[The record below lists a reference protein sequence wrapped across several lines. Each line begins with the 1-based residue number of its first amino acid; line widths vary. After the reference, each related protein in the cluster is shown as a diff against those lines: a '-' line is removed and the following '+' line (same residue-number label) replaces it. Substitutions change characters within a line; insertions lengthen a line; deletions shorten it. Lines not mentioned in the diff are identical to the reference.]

1 MKRILFLLISLMP
14 VLGSNAQT
22 KTDQTV
28 QAITQYLNEH
38 CAWGYVTDA
47 VCGRNHSVWSNYG
60 VDNRPMRATATLLD
74 SIQPF
79 LNRLPHKRKMTDEQ
93 ADELF
98 KGRIAM
104 RLHPEK
110 GDTSA
115 YFLMDYNRSNIS
127 FKYGVNSP
135 QSINIITERSY
146 DHHVNFDYRD
156 LPADRVAP
164 IRELLSQ
171 MEQRSHVLVKDT
183 TFCYVEGGN
192 YDWWMGKKGEESRT
206 PAHVVLQT
214 NAEMNDFLDWLG
226 VFAPLAGSPDFTLYN
241 TYHYEQGKELSLR
254 ATASFSTGGMFCLY
268 HAVYYQHCLCML
280 RVMVPT
286 WEQCAVV
293 PDVKELIEHLQG
305 KETRTSGFP
314 IASAIFEAHM
324 DTFMKELL
332 QRKGTQVIDTL
343 FVSSDK
349 EGHSLWNGLDDRCP
363 TSAKVVRTSYPAKD
377 FVVLRAQVLSIYKD
391 NATFSELNDEE
402 CQFFILSWRDEAYRF
417 HAAVFYYYPDGRLT
431 VIRADGEQP
440 RQICIPHYSH
450 EWFDKK

>member
-1 MKRILFLLISLMP
+1 MKRILFLLISLMLVP
-14 VLGSNAQT
+14 SSNAQT

-60 VDNRPMRATATLLD
+60 VDNGPMRATATLLD

-79 LNRLPHKRKMTDEQ
+79 LNQLPHKRRMTDEQ

-135 QSINIITERSY
+135 QSINIITEHSY
-146 DHHVNFDYRD
+146 DHHVNFNYRD
-156 LPADRVAP
+156 LPADRVVP
-164 IRELLSQ
+164 ITELLSQ

-206 PAHVVLQT
+206 PAHVVLQP

-241 TYHYEQGKELSLR
+241 TYHYEQGQELSFR
-254 ATASFSTGGMFCLY
+254 TTASFSTGGMFCLY
-268 HAVYYQHCLCML
+268 HAVYYQKCLCMV
-280 RVMVPT
+280 RIVVPT

-293 PDVKELIEHLQG
+293 PDVKELIEHSQG
-305 KETRTSGFP
+305 KETRTPGFP
-314 IASAIFEAHM
+314 IASATFEGHM

-363 TSAKVVRTSYPAKD
+363 TSAKVVRTPYPAKD
-377 FVVLRAQVLSIYKD
+377 FVDLRAQVLSIYKD
-391 NATFSELNDEE
+391 NAMFSELNDEE
-402 CQFFILSWRDEAYRF
+402 CQFFILSWRDETYRF
-417 HAAVFYYYPDGRLT
+417 HAAVFYYYPDGRLS
-431 VIRADGEQP
+431 VVRADGEQP